1 MNLLQK
7 CEISR
12 SVKGTLFIG
21 LNHVMVT
28 IILTGK
34 DQSMHVVGIMR
45 NTWLE
50 RREMNKFSHSVICN
64 TTISQWKHASKMC
77 TDVSLPIGK
86 MKAKY

>member
-45 NTWLE
+45 NT
-50 RREMNKFSHSVICN
+50 
-64 TTISQWKHASKMC
+64 
-77 TDVSLPIGK
+77 
-86 MKAKY
+86 